1 MVKLTVE
8 RDKDVEIVFNE
19 REDLDEYIEELE
31 QQNNFLCHQMLILQ
45 KF

>member
-19 REDLDEYIEELE
+19 REELDEYIEELE
-31 QQNNFLCHQMLILQ
+31 QKNNFLEEELQ
-45 KF
+45 